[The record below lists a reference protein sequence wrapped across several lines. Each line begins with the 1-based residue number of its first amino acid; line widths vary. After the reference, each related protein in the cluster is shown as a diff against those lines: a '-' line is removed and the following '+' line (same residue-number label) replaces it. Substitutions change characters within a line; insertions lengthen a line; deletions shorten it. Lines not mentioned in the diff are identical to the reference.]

1 MFGKNHIALPTITSF
16 MDLLASQFEDR
27 NIIFLIYA
35 ATVYLFLATFSTDST
50 AYLEVLT
57 IYVGVLFATV
67 VSAIADWVKEKQYMK
82 IKDEVNNATVIVFR
96 G

>member
-1 MFGKNHIALPTITSF
+1 M
-16 MDLLASQFEDR
+16 
-27 NIIFLIYA
+27 
-35 ATVYLFLATFSTDST
+35 FLATFSTDST

-67 VSAIADWVKEKQYMK
+67 VSAIADWVKEKQYLK

-96 G
+96 GQYGTSNSVPVRDIVVGDVIDV

>member
-1 MFGKNHIALPTITSF
+1 
-16 MDLLASQFEDR
+16 
-27 NIIFLIYA
+27 LIYA

-67 VSAIADWVKEKQYMK
+67 VSAIADWVKEKQYLK

-96 G
+96 GQYGTSNSVPVRDIVVGDVIDV